1 MDFKRLLQYFI
12 QGLIILAPVTITG
25 YFIYWLFTNIDS
37 LLLPV
42 FRAFYKN
49 PNEVYVPPGVGFI
62 IIISFVLLVGYLSS
76 FFVIGRIMSFFD
88 HLLEKTPGIKIV
100 YSFVK
105 DFSEAFAGKKRKFKK
120 AVMVSVFHPEV
131 WQVGFVTNEDL
142 SQFGMDEHVTVYVPQ
157 SYAVAGQLFFV
168 KQDRIRPL
176 TDVAASDALKFA
188 ISGGVVEAPE
198 TVEEAVNT
206 GKD

>member
-1 MDFKRLLQYFI
+1 MNFKRLIQYFI

-37 LLLPV
+37 LLMPV
-42 FRAFYKN
+42 FRAFYNN
-49 PNEVYVPPGVGFI
+49 PNDVSVPPGVGFI
-62 IIISFVLLVGYLSS
+62 IIIGFVLLVGYLSS
-76 FFVIGRIMSFFD
+76 FFFIGRVMSFFD

-105 DFSEAFAGKKRKFKK
+105 DFSEAFAGKKKRFKK
-120 AVMVSVFHPEV
+120 AVMINTLQPDV

-142 SQFGMDEHVTVYVPQ
+142 SQFGMAEYVTVYVPQ
-157 SYAVAGQLFFV
+157 SYAVAGQLYFV
-168 KQDRIRPL
+168 KPNRIRL
-176 TDVAASDALKFA
+176 ITDVAASDALKFA

-198 TVEEAVNT
+198 TVEGVVQM
-206 GKD
+206 GK